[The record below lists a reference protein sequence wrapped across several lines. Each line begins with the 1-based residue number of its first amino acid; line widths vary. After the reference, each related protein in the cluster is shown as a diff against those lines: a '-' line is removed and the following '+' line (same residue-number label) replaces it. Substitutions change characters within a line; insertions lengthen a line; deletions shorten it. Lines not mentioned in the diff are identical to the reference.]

1 MILTNLLVLPTVDQV
16 VRDAVQLASEI
27 VFRRGRDLSAGG
39 RGAAMAT
46 PGVGTVAHLLPQG
59 VREGGDLGAEE
70 VELSVQMIGLLLSD
84 LPVVLGAIG
93 QGSFCRPLR
102 FNVTE
107 GVVLEREF
115 GNCAVMQFRRHYP
128 DCLDFFT

>member
-1 MILTNLLVLPTVDQV
+1 
-16 VRDAVQLASEI
+16 
-27 VFRRGRDLSAGG
+27 
-39 RGAAMAT
+39 MAT

-70 VELSVQMIGLLLSD
+70 VELSVQVIGLLLSD

-93 QGSFCRPLR
+93 KGSLCRPLR

-107 GVVLEREF
+107 GVVLEREY
-115 GNCAVMQFRRHYP
+115 GN
-128 DCLDFFT
+128 